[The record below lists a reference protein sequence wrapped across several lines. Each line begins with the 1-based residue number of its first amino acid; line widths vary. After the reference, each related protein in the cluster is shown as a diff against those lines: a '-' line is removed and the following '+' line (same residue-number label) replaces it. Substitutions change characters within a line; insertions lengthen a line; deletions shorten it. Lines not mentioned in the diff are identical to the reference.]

1 MKTTKFSTR
10 ISIMVRSLISAV
22 ACSWVAI
29 AGDFYNGGNY
39 SVDRPIDAVSFVN
52 AGTFSADTFD
62 LFATRNTL
70 NYTNLGT
77 IQASYGMELLN
88 VNSKG
93 FRLPSQTI
101 FNGDRA
107 VIEGIG
113 SAIFGF
119 GYPDGQ
125 SYTYGDGGYLIFNAT
140 NIVNRGRI
148 SVSFWGDLA
157 ANGHNVDLTRS
168 TLTTLNRTSPEFGR
182 FASLEGGIHVANSP
196 GGVENLYWGYSTLP
210 VDFASFATARPVR
223 TTYTTAATNI
233 VVTNILA
240 NIDISYLAAIDR
252 VPGNPIDNP
261 ENWIG
266 DGISSAGFPPV
277 PALVYIQTNQLTAT
291 NNRINAVFI
300 INRNSNVVAS
310 ASVDGTRSLAVTL
323 GYLNTNNTAGSVEFE
338 SLRIVESFTTAPTN
352 IYGWDYRTP
361 ETAVPYNVRLTRN
374 VGVSIPISR
383 AERAIIGDEL
393 NPLNP
398 ISKSNLLS
406 RYLNDSRS
414 GANSPF
420 TRDLF
425 TTGYFGSL
433 TNGVAYTNLVST
445 NDYMAY
451 SFAITSLPSKIPNPT
466 NSTYGSVI
474 RALGRRFFGSQSQSS
489 FGYATNLAGRVRI
502 EANNLHLEDAR
513 IRAHGVV
520 NLKAK
525 HVSSS
530 AATSIAAPYANYDLG
545 STNGTLVYRGLNPVG
560 QPNLTG
566 IIKVF
571 VTSWTNTAEFPDPA
585 AAAATTDPT
594 AGTGTT
600 TPANLLADTHF
611 RVMIIDADIDPL
623 RTTGELVGLKLR
635 ATNLTTVDP
644 VLYQV
649 PNVDA
654 VPTSYPDG
662 FSGASS
668 VSGNEQVAPI
678 TENWI
683 NQGSFELVG
692 SIGVSSR
699 TFPMLKTLSNTSAI
713 VGDRVALGVGQN
725 SPLSYITNTGAFI
738 SSGYLGLGASTFH
751 HAGRIEGGNV
761 VDLAM
766 NSLVLAGTNSILAGG
781 GLNVT
786 ANTLDA
792 AAGGVIGTPNLITL
806 NVSDRFV
813 APAGKVLVLSG
824 AGVRL
829 GANAA
834 SNDLSGVSV
843 SVSAGRFETAFVAWP
858 GLDRGTEAAGFVN
871 NSAIGALVL
880 TVGEFGRADIR
891 ASGSGERALYTRR
904 LELNGDFSQYINI
917 TNKTFDADGLASI
930 LTIDS
935 NARLYYSIVS
945 VNGIELSGPVLDGAL
960 GGRLRLVRIGGAN
973 GGPISMAVGDG
984 YVVEASWAVRYS
996 VSLDSDG
1003 DGLVNALDST
1013 PFSGA
1018 VVTTRAIELQ
1028 GKPYLEI
1035 SWDAAAHTD
1044 YQILAQ
1050 EPAVGSTWTG
1060 LSRMA
1065 NTSSTS
1071 KVLKFYDPLDQ
1082 GTGAK
1087 AYRII
1092 YKP

>member
-1 MKTTKFSTR
+1 M
-10 ISIMVRSLISAV
+10 MVRSLILAM
-22 ACSWVAI
+22 ACSWVAV

-52 AGTFSADTFD
+52 AGTFSADLFD

-77 IQASYGMELLN
+77 IQASYGMEFQN
-88 VNSKG
+88 VNSAG
-93 FRLPSQTI
+93 FRYPSQNI
-101 FNGDRA
+101 VNGDRA

-125 SYTYGDGGYLIFNAT
+125 SYTYGDGGYLIFKAT

-148 SVSFWGDLA
+148 SVSFWGDLSA
-157 ANGHNVDLTRS
+157 SGQQVDLTRS
-168 TLTTLNRTSPEFGR
+168 SLTTLNRTSPEFGR

-196 GGVENLYWGYSTLP
+196 GGVENLYWGYSTVA

-240 NIDISYLAAIDR
+240 NVDISYLAAIDR

-261 ENWIG
+261 ENWVG

-300 INRNSNVVAS
+300 INRNSNIVAS
-310 ASVDGTRSLAVTL
+310 ASVDGTRGLSVTL

-352 IYGWDYRTP
+352 LYGWDYRTP
-361 ETAVPYNVRLTRN
+361 NTAVPYNIRLTRN
-374 VGVSIPISR
+374 VGVSIPINR
-383 AERAIIGDEL
+383 AERAVISDEL

-414 GANSPF
+414 GANSRF

-425 TTGYFGSL
+425 TTGYFGLL

-466 NSTYGSVI
+466 NSSYGSVI
-474 RALGRRFFGSQSQSS
+474 RALGRRYFGSQSQSS

-502 EANNLHLEDAR
+502 DADNLNLEDAR

-520 NLKAK
+520 NIKAK
-525 HVSSS
+525 HVTSS
-530 AATSIAAPYANYDLG
+530 ATTSIAAPYAQYDLG
-545 STNGTLVYRGLNPVG
+545 STNGTMIYRGLNPVG

-585 AAAATTDPT
+585 AAAATSDPN

-600 TPANLLADTHF
+600 TPVNLLADTHF

-623 RTTGELVGLKLR
+623 KTTGELVGLKLR

-644 VLYQV
+644 VLYTV
-649 PNVDA
+649 PDVDA
-654 VPTSYPDG
+654 LPTTYPDG

-668 VSGNEQVAPI
+668 ISGTEQVAPV

-683 NQGSFELVG
+683 NQGNFELIG
-692 SIGVSSR
+692 PIGVSSR
-699 TFPMLKTLSNTSAI
+699 TFPMLKTLSNSSDI
-713 VGDRVALGVGQN
+713 LGERVALGVGQTTA
-725 SPLSYITNTGAFI
+725 LSYITNTGSII
-738 SSGYLGLGASTFH
+738 SSGYLGLGASVLH

-761 VDLAM
+761 IDLAA
-766 NSLVLAGTNSILAGG
+766 NSLVLAGTNSIVTGG
-781 GLNVT
+781 GLNIT
-786 ANTLDA
+786 AKNLDA
-792 AAGGVIGTPNLITL
+792 SAGGAISTPNLITL
-806 NVSDRFV
+806 NVSDKFV
-813 APAGKVLVLSG
+813 APAGNVLALAA
-824 AGVRL
+824 AGVTL
-829 GANAA
+829 KGNVS

-843 SVSAGRFETAFVAWP
+843 SVSAGRFQTAFVDWS
-858 GLDRGTEAAGFVN
+858 GVNRGTEAAGFLN
-871 NSAIGALVL
+871 NSAIAALVL
-880 TVGEFGRADIR
+880 TIGEYGRADIR
-891 ASGSGERALYTRR
+891 ASGSGDRALYTKR
-904 LELNGDFSQYINI
+904 LELNGDFSQFINI
-917 TNKTFDADGLASI
+917 TNKTFDAEGLASA
-930 LTIDS
+930 LSIDG
-935 NARLYYSIVS
+935 NTRLYYSIVS

-960 GGRLRLVRIGGAN
+960 GGRLRLVRISGAN
-973 GGPISMAVGDG
+973 GGPISLAVGNG

-1018 VVTTRAIELQ
+1018 VVTTKAIEIQ

-1035 SWDAAAHTD
+1035 SWDAAANTE

-1060 LSRMA
+1060 LSRMS
-1065 NTSSTS
+1065 NTSGSS

-1087 AYRII
+1087 AYRIL

>member
-1 MKTTKFSTR
+1 
-10 ISIMVRSLISAV
+10 MVRSLILAV
-22 ACSWVAI
+22 ACSWVAV

-88 VNSKG
+88 VNSSG
-93 FRLPSQTI
+93 FRHPSQNI
-101 FNGDRA
+101 VNGDRA

-125 SYTYGDGGYLIFNAT
+125 SYTYGDGGYLILKAT

-148 SVSFWGDLA
+148 SVSFWGDLSA
-157 ANGHNVDLTRS
+157 SGQQVDLTRS

-196 GGVENLYWGYSTLP
+196 GGVENLYWGYSTIP

-240 NIDISYLAAIDR
+240 DVDISYLAAIDR

-261 ENWIG
+261 ENWTR
-266 DGISSAGFPPV
+266 DGISSAGRPPV

-300 INRNSNVVAS
+300 INRNSNIVAS

-361 ETAVPYNVRLTRN
+361 NTAVPYNVRLTRN
-374 VGVSIPISR
+374 VGVSIPINR
-383 AERAIIGDEL
+383 AERAVIGDEL

-414 GANSPF
+414 GANSAF
-420 TRDLF
+420 TKDLF
-425 TTGYFGSL
+425 TKGYFGLL

-451 SFAITSLPSKIPNPT
+451 AFAITSLPSKIPNPT
-466 NSTYGSVI
+466 NSTYGSLI
-474 RALGRRFFGSQSQSS
+474 SGFGNRFFGSQSQSS

-502 EANNLHLEDAR
+502 EANNLNLEDTR
-513 IRAHGVV
+513 IRAHGVI
-520 NLKAK
+520 NIKAK

-530 AATSIAAPYANYDLG
+530 ATTSIAAPYAQYDLG
-545 STNGTLVYRGLNPVG
+545 STNGTMIYRGLNPVG

-566 IIKVF
+566 VIKVF

-585 AAAATTDPT
+585 AAAATSDPN

-600 TPANLLADTHF
+600 TPVNLLADTHF

-623 RTTGELVGLKLR
+623 KATGELVGLKLR

-644 VLYQV
+644 ILYQV

-654 VPTSYPDG
+654 IQTTYPDG

-668 VSGNEQVAPI
+668 ISGNEQVAPV

-683 NQGSFELVG
+683 NQGSFELIG
-692 SIGVSSR
+692 ALGVSSR
-699 TFPMLKTLSNTSAI
+699 TFPMLKTLSNSSDI
-713 VGDRVALGVGQN
+713 RGERVALGVGQTTA
-725 SPLSYITNTGAFI
+725 LSYITNTGSII
-738 SSGYLGLGASTFH
+738 SSGYMGLGASILH

-761 VDLAM
+761 IDLAVD
-766 NSLVLAGTNSILAGG
+766 SLVLAGTNSIETGG
-781 GLNVT
+781 GLNIT
-786 ANTLDA
+786 AKNLDA
-792 AAGGVIGTPNLITL
+792 SAGGAISTPNLITL
-806 NVSDRFV
+806 NVSDKFV
-813 APAGKVLVLSG
+813 APAGKVLALE
-824 AGVRL
+824 AGGVTL
-829 GANAA
+829 KGNVS
-834 SNDLSGVSV
+834 SNDLSGVSI
-843 SVSAGRFETAFVAWP
+843 SVSAGRFQTAFVDWS
-858 GLDRGTEAAGFVN
+858 GVNRGTEAAGFVN
-871 NSAIGALVL
+871 NSAIAALVL
-880 TVGEFGRADIR
+880 TIGEYGRADIR
-891 ASGSGERALYTRR
+891 ASGSGDRALYTKR

-917 TNKTFDADGLASI
+917 TNKTFDAEGLASA
-930 LTIDS
+930 LSIDG
-935 NARLYYSIVS
+935 NTRLYYSIVS

-960 GGRLRLVRIGGAN
+960 GGRLRLVRISGAN
-973 GGPISMAVGDG
+973 GGPISLAVGNG

-1018 VVTTRAIELQ
+1018 VVTTKAIEIQ

-1035 SWDAAAHTD
+1035 SWDAAAKTE

-1050 EPAVGSTWTG
+1050 EPAVDSTWTG
-1060 LSRMA
+1060 LSRMS
-1065 NTSSTS
+1065 NTSGSS

-1087 AYRII
+1087 AYRIL

>member
-1 MKTTKFSTR
+1 
-10 ISIMVRSLISAV
+10 MVRSLILAV
-22 ACSWVAI
+22 ACSWVAV

-88 VNSKG
+88 VNSSG
-93 FRLPSQTI
+93 FRHPSQNI
-101 FNGDRA
+101 VNGDRA

-125 SYTYGDGGYLIFNAT
+125 SYTYGDGGYLILKAT

-148 SVSFWGDLA
+148 SVSFWGDLSA
-157 ANGHNVDLTRS
+157 SGQQVDLTRS

-196 GGVENLYWGYSTLP
+196 GGVENLYWGYSTIP

-240 NIDISYLAAIDR
+240 DVDISYLAAIDR

-261 ENWIG
+261 ENWTR
-266 DGISSAGFPPV
+266 DGISSAGRPPV

-300 INRNSNVVAS
+300 INRNSNIVAS

-361 ETAVPYNVRLTRN
+361 NTAVPYNVRLTRN
-374 VGVSIPISR
+374 VGVSIPINR
-383 AERAIIGDEL
+383 AERAVIGDEL

-414 GANSPF
+414 GANSAF
-420 TRDLF
+420 TKDLF
-425 TTGYFGSL
+425 TKGYFGLL

-451 SFAITSLPSKIPNPT
+451 AFAITSLPSKIPNPT
-466 NSTYGSVI
+466 NSTYGSLI
-474 RALGRRFFGSQSQSS
+474 SGFGNRFFGSQSQSS

-502 EANNLHLEDAR
+502 EANNLNLEDTR
-513 IRAHGVV
+513 IRAHGVI
-520 NLKAK
+520 NIKAK
-525 HVSSS
+525 HVTSS
-530 AATSIAAPYANYDLG
+530 ATTSIAAPYAQYDLG
-545 STNGTLVYRGLNPVG
+545 STNGTMIYRGLNPVG

-585 AAAATTDPT
+585 AAAATSDPN

-600 TPANLLADTHF
+600 TPVNLLADTHF

-623 RTTGELVGLKLR
+623 KATGELVGLKLR

-644 VLYQV
+644 ILYQV

-654 VPTSYPDG
+654 IQTTYPDG

-668 VSGNEQVAPI
+668 ISGNEQVAPV

-683 NQGSFELVG
+683 NQGSFELIG
-692 SIGVSSR
+692 TLGVSAR
-699 TFPMLKTLSNTSAI
+699 TFPMLKTLLNSSDI
-713 VGDRVALGVGQN
+713 RGERVALGVGQTTA
-725 SPLSYITNTGAFI
+725 LSYITNTGSII
-738 SSGYLGLGASTFH
+738 SSGYMGLGASILH

-761 VDLAM
+761 IDLAVD
-766 NSLVLAGTNSILAGG
+766 SLVLAGTNSIETGG
-781 GLNVT
+781 GLNIT
-786 ANTLDA
+786 AKNLDA
-792 AAGGVIGTPNLITL
+792 SAGGAISTPNLITL
-806 NVSDRFV
+806 NVSDKFV
-813 APAGKVLVLSG
+813 APAGKVLALE
-824 AGVRL
+824 AGGVTL
-829 GANAA
+829 KGNVS
-834 SNDLSGVSV
+834 SNDLSGVSI
-843 SVSAGRFETAFVAWP
+843 SVSAGRFQTAFVDWS
-858 GLDRGTEAAGFVN
+858 GVNRGTEAAGFVN
-871 NSAIGALVL
+871 NSAIAALVL
-880 TVGEFGRADIR
+880 TIGEYGRADIR
-891 ASGSGERALYTRR
+891 ASGSGDRALYTKR

-917 TNKTFDADGLASI
+917 TNKTFDAEGLASA
-930 LTIDS
+930 LSIDG
-935 NARLYYSIVS
+935 NTRLYYSIVS

-960 GGRLRLVRIGGAN
+960 GGRLRLVRISGAN
-973 GGPISMAVGDG
+973 GGPISLAVGNG

-1018 VVTTRAIELQ
+1018 VVTTKAIEIQ

-1035 SWDAAAHTD
+1035 SWDAAAKTE

-1050 EPAVGSTWTG
+1050 EPAVDSTWTG
-1060 LSRMA
+1060 LSRMS
-1065 NTSSTS
+1065 NTSGSS

-1087 AYRII
+1087 AYRIL

>member
-1 MKTTKFSTR
+1 M
-10 ISIMVRSLISAV
+10 
-22 ACSWVAI
+22 
-29 AGDFYNGGNY
+29 
-39 SVDRPIDAVSFVN
+39 
-52 AGTFSADTFD
+52 
-62 LFATRNTL
+62 
-70 NYTNLGT
+70 
-77 IQASYGMELLN
+77 
-88 VNSKG
+88 
-93 FRLPSQTI
+93 
-101 FNGDRA
+101 
-107 VIEGIG
+107 
-113 SAIFGF
+113 
-119 GYPDGQ
+119 
-125 SYTYGDGGYLIFNAT
+125 
-140 NIVNRGRI
+140 
-148 SVSFWGDLA
+148 
-157 ANGHNVDLTRS
+157 
-168 TLTTLNRTSPEFGR
+168 
-182 FASLEGGIHVANSP
+182 
-196 GGVENLYWGYSTLP
+196 
-210 VDFASFATARPVR
+210 
-223 TTYTTAATNI
+223 
-233 VVTNILA
+233 
-240 NIDISYLAAIDR
+240 
-252 VPGNPIDNP
+252 
-261 ENWIG
+261 
-266 DGISSAGFPPV
+266 

-310 ASVDGTRSLAVTL
+310 ALVDGTRNLAVTL
-323 GYLNTNNTAGSVEFE
+323 GYLNTNNTAGSVDFE

-352 IYGWDYRTP
+352 IYGWDYKIP
-361 ETAVPYNVRLTRN
+361 NTAVPYNVRLTRN

-383 AERAIIGDEL
+383 AERAIISDEL

-406 RYLNDSRS
+406 RYLNNSQS

-425 TTGYFGSL
+425 TKGYFGL
-433 TNGVAYTNLVST
+433 MTNGVAYTNLIST

-474 RALGRRFFGSQSQSS
+474 RAIGGGFFGSQSQSS

-502 EANNLHLEDAR
+502 EANNLNLEDAR

-520 NLKAK
+520 NIKAK
-525 HVSSS
+525 HVTSSS
-530 AATSIAAPYANYDLG
+530 STSIAAPYANYDLG
-545 STNGTLVYRGLNPVG
+545 STNGTMVYRGLNPVG

-585 AAAATTDPT
+585 AAPATSDPN

-623 RTTGELVGLKLR
+623 KTTGELVGLKLR

-668 VSGNEQVAPI
+668 ISGNEQVAPV
-678 TENWI
+678 TENWV
-683 NQGSFELVG
+683 NQGSFQLVG
-692 SIGVSSR
+692 SLGVSSR
-699 TFPMLKTLSNTSAI
+699 TFPMLKTLSNSSDI
-713 VGDRVALGVGQN
+713 FGERIALGVGQSTALN
-725 SPLSYITNTGAFI
+725 YITNTGTLI
-738 SSGYLGLGASTFH
+738 SSGYLGLGASAFY

-766 NSLVLAGTNSILAGG
+766 NSMVLAGTNSILAGG

-792 AAGGVIGTPNLITL
+792 TEGGLIGTPNLITL

-813 APAGKVLVLSG
+813 APAGKVFVLSG
-824 AGVRL
+824 AGVKL
-829 GANAA
+829 GANAV
-834 SNDLSGVSV
+834 SNDLSGVTV
-843 SVSAGRFETAFVAWP
+843 SVRAGRFETAFVAWP
-858 GLDRGTEAAGFVN
+858 SLDRGTEAAGLVN

-880 TVGEFGRADIR
+880 TVGEYGRADIR

-904 LELNGDFSQYINI
+904 LELNGDFSQYINV

-935 NARLYYSIVS
+935 NTRLYYSIVS
-945 VNGIELSGPVLDGAL
+945 VNGVELSGPVLDGAL
-960 GGRLRLVRIGGAN
+960 GGRLRLVPIAGAN
-973 GGPISMAVGDG
+973 GGPVSVDVGTG
-984 YVVEASWAVRYS
+984 YVVEASWSVRYS

-1003 DGLVNALDST
+1003 DGIVNAIDST

-1018 VVTTRAIELQ
+1018 VVTTKAIQIE
-1028 GKPYLEI
+1028 GKPYIEI
-1035 SWDAAAHTD
+1035 SWDAAANTE

-1050 EPAVGSTWTG
+1050 EPAVDSSWTG
-1060 LSRMA
+1060 LSRLA
-1065 NTSSTS
+1065 NTSGSS
-1071 KVLKFYDPLDQ
+1071 KVLKFYDALDQ

-1087 AYRII
+1087 AYRIL